1 MAARRFALIFL
12 TVMFVVVPVMPGQA
26 DTVADAAG
34 VSLSTGEAGFFAWFM
49 EFARGLFTTR
59 PSAVSAGDED
69 GEGVFSKNPYVY
81 IAAFWTEIAN
91 APKERAFFERI
102 MAFLEAVRVR
112 RR

>member
-1 MAARRFALIFL
+1 MITRRVLVFFLALFL
-12 TVMFVVVPVMPGQA
+12 LSVLFMPAHPVSAEAPIP
-26 DTVADAAG
+26 
-34 VSLSTGEAGFFAWFM
+34 GEAGVFAWFM
-49 EFARGLFTTR
+49 EFYRSVFSAG
-59 PSAVSAGDED
+59 PSAEKDGEND